1 MPCGFDSFN
10 QSDCNR
16 LIFAPP
22 AWRGLSC
29 TGDHGNAAVQVGYVA
44 FEGLPRRNAG
54 KCRREKTTV
63 LFVLD
68 RMNRNLLRGTLRGMI
83 GQKRKNPK

>member
-1 MPCGFDSFN
+1 MPCSFDSFN

-54 KCRREKTTV
+54 KCRQRAAVHLSRRELHLMCKAV
-63 LFVLD
+63 
-68 RMNRNLLRGTLRGMI
+68 G
-83 GQKRKNPK
+83 